1 MGLGLSGHLCGVR
14 VNKLPTFS
22 LPLVLNLLYFQYQ
35 ASVMSISKL
44 FLRKL
49 AELVD
54 ERTNT
59 NTNPPPAPGAYQYV
73 PSSYTSASPP
83 ASFSP
88 SGLPASSPLTPPPLP
103 WRPHSSTHTSAARAV
118 RPPQDMQLSKPYPV
132 QHAYSQPTQYL
143 QQPSVPLA
151 RSPSPLSSHRPS
163 PTPYTSFGSDQQS
176 RAFSYQKSANP
187 EPPKVRKV
195 LSLDG
200 GGVRGLSII
209 IILKH
214 IMRNLNKKRGYK
226 LDPWQEFDMIGG
238 TSTGG

>member
-1 MGLGLSGHLCGVR
+1 
-14 VNKLPTFS
+14 
-22 LPLVLNLLYFQYQ
+22 
-35 ASVMSISKL
+35 MSISKL

-59 NTNPPPAPGAYQYV
+59 NTNPPPAPAAYQYA
-73 PSSYTSASPP
+73 PSSYATASPP
-83 ASFSP
+83 PSLSP

-103 WRPHSSTHTSAARAV
+103 WRPQSSTHTSAAQAV

-132 QHAYSQPTQYL
+132 QHAYSQPSQNL

-151 RSPSPLSSHRPS
+151 RSPSPLPSPLSSRRPS
-163 PTPYTSFGSDQQS
+163 PAPYTSFGSDHQS
-176 RAFSYQKSANP
+176 RGVSYQKSANP